1 VVDTLPF
8 SSAVHSQARRC
19 LDGLFPL
26 GLASDDSSAAF
37 TPIPGR
43 EAHGRARERL
53 VTRSNGW
60 SLFGRALRPG
70 LEEPAGAAQ
79 GERDLVIEK
88 HDIGPAVEA
97 SWCDREYEWDISIRA
112 GDVPV
117 YLALGGRPGDDLL
130 KLPQMRFSE
139 DEGCATK
146 TFLEERGIPHEFWAS
161 RGLRLR

>member
-1 VVDTLPF
+1 MEALPEF
-8 SSAVHSQARRC
+8 AKIAPYLKNPLVLVGFGLLLVFGFYRSLVRAGTAPATKRR
-19 LDGLFPL
+19 
-26 GLASDDSSAAF
+26 
-37 TPIPGR
+37 TGR
-43 EAHGRARERL
+43 
-53 VTRSNGW
+53 
-60 SLFGRALRPG
+60 
-70 LEEPAGAAQ
+70 
-79 GERDLVIEK
+79 RDL